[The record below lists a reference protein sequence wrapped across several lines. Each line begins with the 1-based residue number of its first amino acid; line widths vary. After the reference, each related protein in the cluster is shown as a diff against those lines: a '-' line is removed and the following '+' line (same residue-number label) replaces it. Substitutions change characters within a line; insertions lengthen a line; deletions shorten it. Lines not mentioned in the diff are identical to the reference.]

1 MGWGVHWQAL
11 QGQLG
16 SEGQCNL
23 WPSPTSLSGL
33 SALICKCDLPIYLSD
48 TSQLQYS
55 LFIACKFCVCVCVYI
70 YDNRVIK
77 FILCPSLWVICCFF
91 KLISYLA
98 FPQISS
104 KDFISVSEIQ
114 INTFIKGGTLIL
126 ESGNSEVM
134 FFSTW
139 LVLITSLLTVICV
152 FKKCIIAKDGRDG
165 LHFAWSVILL
175 LAS

>member
-1 MGWGVHWQAL
+1 M
-11 QGQLG
+11 
-16 SEGQCNL
+16 
-23 WPSPTSLSGL
+23 
-33 SALICKCDLPIYLSD
+33 
-48 TSQLQYS
+48 
-55 LFIACKFCVCVCVYI
+55 CVCVYI

-77 FILCPSLWVICCFF
+77 FILCSSLWVICCFF

-114 INTFIKGGTLIL
+114 INTFIKRGTLIL

-152 FKKCIIAKDGRDG
+152 FKKCWLTIFLQYFFKVFISFYV
-165 LHFAWSVILL
+165 HSSVNSNFCSYIKNYIVCTKSLTKLL
-175 LAS
+175 SSSENMNESSEVS